1 MRMLLTGGTGFFGK
15 SLLKFIASK
24 DRPFE
29 VTVLSRSPSSFLL
42 KNPQFSNLPWL
53 KFQIGDVTKVETL
66 RALAGNERFT
76 HLLHASLDSTVGS
89 HLNSF
94 ERFDQIVNGTRN
106 LLELASQNGI
116 KRFLLTSSGAVYGPQ
131 PSSFTSIPESF
142 LGTADPLLFNST
154 YGLAH
159 RMAEHFCA
167 LASTDS
173 GLQTVVGRCFAFV
186 GEDLPISAHFAIG
199 NFIRDAKFKTSIEVL
214 GDGTPMRS
222 YLYQL
227 DLANWLL
234 TLLDQ
239 GRSGEAYNVGSD
251 QAISIADL
259 AHLVRDIIAPHKS
272 VIIQNS
278 LISGQSERSSYIPNI
293 EKARNTLNLSV
304 IFSLKDSIYLA
315 SKSIF

>member
-1 MRMLLTGGTGFFGK
+1 MRLLLTGGTGFFGK

-66 RALAGNERFT
+66 RVLAGNERFT
-76 HLLHASLDSTVGS
+76 HLLHAALDSTAAS

-131 PSSFTSIPESF
+131 TSSFKSIPESF
-142 LGTADPLLFNST
+142 LGTADPLLLNST
-154 YGLAH
+154 YSLAH

-167 LASTDS
+167 LASTES

-234 TLLDQ
+234 TLLDR

-293 EKARNTLNLSV
+293 EKARNTLNLS
-304 IFSLKDSIYLA
+304 INFSLKDSIYLA